1 MRRDWR
7 SVCVRLPRDLM
18 DKVVEIS
25 ELENCS
31 RDEAVILLLR
41 RALGEHRAAGAK
53 SMRAEDV
60 ES

>member
-41 RALGEHRAAGAK
+41 RALGEPGTAGTNG
-53 SMRAEDV
+53 MRADDV